1 VTDVAG
7 VERTDD
13 APVAAP
19 EEFTRKRLIL
29 AVCCIAQFLVILDLS
44 IVNVALPTIQAALR
58 ISAVDLQWVID
69 AYAIIFAGFLMLAGR
84 ATDLFGQRRVFG
96 LALLAFSVA
105 SLIGGLAP
113 NSAVLIGA
121 RGAQG
126 LAGAGMAAASL
137 AIITSTFAAGPERHR
152 AIALWG
158 AMNGA
163 GGAAGTLLG
172 GVLTDVLS
180 WRWVLLINVPIG
192 IAAVILALRTV
203 PEHRARRHGSFD
215 LLGALVLTAG
225 LLIATYGGV
234 QAGSE
239 GFGSAEALVP
249 IAFGSLLLMTF
260 GRIERRA
267 KDPLIPPDALTPQL
281 KKINLIVLLFSA
293 SLFAMWFAA
302 SLYLQ
307 QVLSLSPLETG
318 LIFLPMALGIFIAA
332 RPAGKLVGRAG
343 VRAVLGSGLLMLAT
357 GLVLLSRVGAGGSAI
372 QYVMLPGFLIAAGI
386 GFSVVSS
393 TIAATISAGPSQAGL
408 TSSLVNT
415 ARQVGGG
422 LGLAV
427 LISLATQRTAALI
440 GDGDPVDEAL
450 TAGFSLS
457 FLTGAVLVAIAAVL
471 TFTLLPGP
479 AEPQKAFGRRVLTGA
494 AVVIAA
500 FVVIEIA
507 VPRSQAAPPGEFVTD
522 GAASYVSAPGLHPPQ
537 LQVIKPFESS
547 DRGPGYFMTANFLDV
562 TEPPII
568 GQSGPMMLDDDMQ
581 PVWFKPV
588 PTEFL
593 AANLDVHTYQGRP
606 VLAYWQGDVG
616 ATGEIN
622 SGEVVIV
629 DQSYRPVATL
639 EGADGWVITLHSL
652 LIKDGLAWVTAN
664 KNIQEDLSGVGGVNH
679 GVMVDSALQAYDI
692 KTGELRYTW
701 SAREH
706 IPMRDSETQPP
717 PNGFPWDAYHINWL
731 QLTDDGKALVS
742 MRNTSAAYLFDL
754 ETGKIEWQLGGERS
768 SFELE
773 PEAEFE
779 WQHDVT
785 LHDDSIVTLFDNHC
799 CEITGAGE
807 YIPSDRGSRA
817 LRLELDTENMTAR
830 AVDQYSHGETFRS
843 QYMGNMQTLENDNV
857 LVGFGEVPYI
867 SEFSPGGEIIFD
879 AALPGANQTYRVHR
893 REWVGRPADPPSA
906 AARGTTVYASWNGA
920 TEVRRWRVLAEGST
934 TPVAEADRKGFET
947 AIEVREGPTRLK
959 VQALDADGQVLGTSK
974 TITTKGTG

>member
-1 VTDVAG
+1 MTDVAG
-7 VERTDD
+7 VERRDE
-13 APVAAP
+13 APAAAP
-19 EEFTRKRLIL
+19 EEAKRKRLIL
-29 AVCCIAQFLVILDLS
+29 AVCCVAQFLVILDLS

-84 ATDLFGQRRVFG
+84 ATDLFGQRRTFA
-96 LALLAFSVA
+96 LALTGFAVA

-113 NSAVLIGA
+113 NSTVLILA

-203 PEHRARRHGSFD
+203 PEHRARTSGGFD
-215 LLGALVLTAG
+215 LFGALVLTSG

-249 IAFGSLLLMTF
+249 IAIGSLLLMVF

-267 KDPLIPPDALTPQL
+267 KAPLIPPDALTTQL
-281 KKINLIVLLFSA
+281 KRINLIVLLFSA

-318 LIFLPMALGIFIAA
+318 LVFLPMALGIFLAA

-343 VRAVLGSGLLMLAT
+343 VRAVLGAGLLMLAT
-357 GLVLLSRVGAGGSAI
+357 GLVLLSRIGAGGSAI
-372 QYVMLPGFLIAAGI
+372 QYVMLPGLLVSAGI

-393 TIAATISAGPSQAGL
+393 TIAATMSAGPSQAGL

-440 GDGDPVDEAL
+440 GDGDPVAEAL

-457 FLTGAVLVAIAAVL
+457 FLAGAALVATAAVL

-479 AEPQKAFGRRVLTGA
+479 AEGPQRAFGRRVLTGA

-500 FVVIEIA
+500 FVAIEIG
-507 VPRSQAAPPGEFVTD
+507 VPRSQARAARRVHHRGRVQLCVGARPAPA
-522 GAASYVSAPGLHPPQ
+522 GAAGDQAAHGLRSCAGLLHGGQLPRRDRAADHRPERPDDARRRHAAGVVSPGARQ
-537 LQVIKPFESS
+537 SS
-547 DRGPGYFMTANFLDV
+547 SRRTSTSTRTRAGPCSRG
-562 TEPPII
+562 
-568 GQSGPMMLDDDMQ
+568 
-581 PVWFKPV
+581 
-588 PTEFL
+588 
-593 AANLDVHTYQGRP
+593 GR
-606 VLAYWQGDVG
+606 
-616 ATGEIN
+616 AT
-622 SGEVVIV
+622 
-629 DQSYRPVATL
+629 
-639 EGADGWVITLHSL
+639 
-652 LIKDGLAWVTAN
+652 
-664 KNIQEDLSGVGGVNH
+664 
-679 GVMVDSALQAYDI
+679 
-692 KTGELRYTW
+692 
-701 SAREH
+701 SAR
-706 IPMRDSETQPP
+706 P
-717 PNGFPWDAYHINWL
+717 A
-731 QLTDDGKALVS
+731 
-742 MRNTSAAYLFDL
+742 
-754 ETGKIEWQLGGERS
+754 RS
-768 SFELE
+768 
-773 PEAEFE
+773 
-779 WQHDVT
+779 T
-785 LHDDSIVTLFDNHC
+785 
-799 CEITGAGE
+799 
-807 YIPSDRGSRA
+807 
-817 LRLELDTENMTAR
+817 
-830 AVDQYSHGETFRS
+830 
-843 QYMGNMQTLENDNV
+843 
-857 LVGFGEVPYI
+857 
-867 SEFSPGGEIIFD
+867 
-879 AALPGANQTYRVHR
+879 
-893 REWVGRPADPPSA
+893 
-906 AARGTTVYASWNGA
+906 AARS
-920 TEVRRWRVLAEGST
+920 
-934 TPVAEADRKGFET
+934 
-947 AIEVREGPTRLK
+947 
-959 VQALDADGQVLGTSK
+959 
-974 TITTKGTG
+974 